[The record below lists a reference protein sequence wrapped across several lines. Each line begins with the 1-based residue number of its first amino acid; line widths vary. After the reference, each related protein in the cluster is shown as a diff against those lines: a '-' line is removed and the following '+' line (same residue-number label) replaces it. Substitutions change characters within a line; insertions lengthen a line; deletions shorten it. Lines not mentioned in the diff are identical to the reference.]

1 MLMLDLKTQ
10 SHLVDASA
18 SILRAYLRATSDT
31 LAASAGRSWWLWAQM
46 LGTGNPHRAALGP
59 TGAPSPSLP
68 STVTWLMLVH
78 WPWLTC
84 GPGMAWAPWAQMWW
98 AGPSLTSWAPCA
110 QWRQSSAGAFRVRTN
125 WRDPT
130 PTPPSPAQAHVPSAR
145 DAGYAS
151 YRTAG
156 GHAVAQVTVPMADGP
171 ADVNASVGLSPVQAM
186 FSVWCAALRV

>member
-18 SILRAYLRATSDT
+18 AILRAYLRATSDT

-59 TGAPSPSLP
+59 TGAPSPSLA
-68 STVTWLMLVH
+68 STITWLMPVH
-78 WPWLTC
+78 WPWFTC
-84 GPGMAWAPWAQMWW
+84 GPAMTWAPWALMWC

-110 QWRQSSAGAFRVRTN
+110 QWRQLSPGAFRVRTN
-125 WRDPT
+125 WSDPT
-130 PTPPSPAQAHVPSAR
+130 PTPPSRAQAHAPSAR

-151 YRTAG
+151 YRSDG
-156 GHAVAQVTVPMADGP
+156 GHAVAQVTVPMADGL
-171 ADVNASVGLSPVQAM
+171 ADVNASVSLSPVQAM